1 MTGSGRYSFPRP
13 GKQRTKPLP
22 FLARLHWLVSF
33 KRDGRYF
40 FFADSRRPAHIAGP
54 YTDIQTFVKEYE
66 HYRGREIVSF
76 QELDSYRKKQKAS
89 SGKEKK
95 NHAEGDF

>member
-1 MTGSGRYSFPRP
+1 
-13 GKQRTKPLP
+13 
-22 FLARLHWLVSF
+22 LHWLVSF